1 MNPTAEHAEHTD
13 PATTKPEGG
22 GKRVGK
28 RVLEY
33 IFAVGLLLLAAYLCK
48 VAIDV
53 RENNQ
58 FYEIIGEA
66 NDVYNRIVEERG
78 ISDYSVDEE
87 GKHAPWWW
95 NQMTLPVAEADDP
108 LGPGRKYRAVL
119 GRAKALSIWDDPLTD
134 ETREKVRD
142 WFRKHEDAVA
152 ALEKVADTTG
162 YRSCLPYDET
172 PSGVPNV
179 AFLSEPRAGELAF
192 DARVLAARGKL
203 ALLDGDV
210 GTAER
215 CLDRIAG
222 LESIL
227 LIHPCDAVFAALA
240 RSSRVRLFLAG
251 VRDWPDERLEA
262 AAREAEAVRREAQQS
277 LRDWT
282 KTFVL
287 GYTYILCD
295 EPGQYAAMPVGLGQ
309 PEDDDSPEETF
320 GDWSNLRRAREHL
333 ALLEFYD
340 EIFRAIDRLPDDAE
354 GKEPTPGARAV
365 CDELGAV
372 RDKSKGLVAQI
383 LDNTAI
389 PGFKPLWVD
398 ARNEAGD
405 ILSAVAAERE
415 RRGAETAGK

>member
-58 FYEIIGEA
+58 FYEIIGES

-87 GKHAPWWW
+87 GKRQIWWW

-119 GRAKALSIWDDPLTD
+119 RGAKVMSIWDDPLTE
-134 ETREKVRD
+134 ETRERVRE
-142 WFRKHEDAVA
+142 WFRKHGDAVA
-152 ALEKVADTTG
+152 ALEKVAETPG

-172 PSGVPNV
+172 PNGVPNV
-179 AFLSEPRAGELAF
+179 AFLSEPRAVELAF

-227 LIHPCDAVFAALA
+227 RIHPCDAVFAALA

-262 AAREAEAVRREAQQS
+262 AAREAESIRREAQQS

-282 KTFVL
+282 TTFVL
-287 GYTYILCD
+287 GYTYVFRSRG
-295 EPGQYAAMPVGLGQ
+295 EYAAMPVGPGQ
-309 PEDDDSPEETF
+309 LADDDSPEETL
-320 GDWSNLRRAREHL
+320 GDWSSLRRAREHL
-333 ALLEFYD
+333 ALLEFCD